1 MPKSLADQVIVITGA
16 SSGIGRVTARHAA
29 ERGARVV
36 VAARNGR
43 DLEDLADMIR
53 RDGGDAIAVVTDVSD
68 EQQVENLVRTALEH
82 FGRIDTFVANAGVSA
97 YSEFVDQP
105 LDEFRRV
112 VEVNFFGQVN
122 CAKHA
127 LPALRESGGAFISV
141 GSTLSDRGVPLQ
153 GAYCA
158 SKHALKGWID
168 SLRVELKHRGWP
180 VRVTMI
186 KPSSI
191 NTPLFAKA
199 RTRLGVQPQPI
210 PPVYDPSLAARA
222 ILHAAEHD
230 ERDVF
235 VGGAGKALSS
245 AERAS
250 PKLVD
255 LQQLR
260 SGFDGQ
266 RTDWPKAEDAPDNLF
281 APVEHDGGE
290 RGEFV
295 QDTRTTSA
303 YQRVAEHSVAAPL
316 LVAAAAGAGALLL
329 KRVGNDRTA
338 SALLLGGAALLLAG
352 KGTLSATWTG

>member
-1 MPKSLADQVIVITGA
+1 MSKPLSEQVMVITGA

-36 VAARNGR
+36 VAARNIR
-43 DLEDLADMIR
+43 DLEELASEIR
-53 RDGGDAIAVVTDVSD
+53 RDGGEAIAVATDVAD
-68 EQQVENLVRTALEH
+68 ETQVENLVRSTVQH
-82 FGRIDTFVANAGVSA
+82 YGRIDTFVANAGVSA
-97 YSEFVDQP
+97 YSEFIDQP

-127 LPALRESGGAFISV
+127 LPVLRESGGAFISV
-141 GSTLSDRGVPLQ
+141 ASTLSDRGVPLQ

-180 VRVTMI
+180 VRLTMI

-191 NTPLFAKA
+191 NTPLFGKA

-210 PPVYDPSLAARA
+210 PPVYDPALAARA

-235 VGGAGKALSS
+235 VGGAGKALSA

-260 SGFDGQ
+260 SGFDSQ
-266 RTDWPKAEDAPDNLF
+266 MTDWPKAEDAADNLF
-281 APVEHDGGE
+281 EPVEYDGGE

-295 QDTRTTSA
+295 QNTHATSA

-316 LVAAAAGAGALLL
+316 LVAAAAGAAALLL
-329 KRVGNDRTA
+329 RRSGNGHAA
-338 SALLLGGAALLLAG
+338 SALLLGGAALLLSG

>member
-1 MPKSLADQVIVITGA
+1 MSKPLSEQVLVITGA
-16 SSGIGRVTARHAA
+16 SSGIGRVVARHAA

-36 VAARNGR
+36 VAARNVR
-43 DLEDLADMIR
+43 DLENLADEIR
-53 RDGGDAIAVVTDVSD
+53 RDGGDAVAVATDVS
-68 EQQVENLVRTALEH
+68 EEAQVANLVRVAVEQY
-82 FGRIDTFVANAGVSA
+82 GRIDTFVANAGVSA
-97 YSEFVDQP
+97 YSEFIDQP
-105 LDEFRRV
+105 LEEFRRV
-112 VEVNFFGQVN
+112 VEVNFFGQVT
-122 CAKHA
+122 CAKYV
-127 LPALRESGGAFISV
+127 LPVLRQSAGAFISV

-168 SLRVELKHRGWP
+168 SLRVELQHRGWP
-180 VRVTMI
+180 VRVTLI

-210 PPVYDPSLAARA
+210 PPVYDPALAARA

-230 ERDVF
+230 ERDAF
-235 VGGAGKALSS
+235 VGGAGKALSA

-260 SGFDGQ
+260 GGFHGQ
-266 RTDWPKAEDAPDNLF
+266 MTNWPKAEDAADNLF
-281 APVEHDGGE
+281 EPVEYDGGE

-295 QDTRTTSA
+295 HNTRTTSA
-303 YQRVAEHSVAAPL
+303 YQRIAEHSVAAPL
-316 LVAAAAGAGALLL
+316 LLAAAAGAGALLL
-329 KRVGNDRTA
+329 RRNGNGHAA
-338 SALLLGGAALLLAG
+338 SALLLGGVALLLSG
-352 KGTLSATWTG
+352 KGSLAATWTG